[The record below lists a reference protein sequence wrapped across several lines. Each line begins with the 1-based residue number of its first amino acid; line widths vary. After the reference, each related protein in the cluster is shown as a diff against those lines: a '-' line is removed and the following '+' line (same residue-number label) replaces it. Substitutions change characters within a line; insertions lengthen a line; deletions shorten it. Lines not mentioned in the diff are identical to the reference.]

1 MSSSEEEIEDQTP
14 EVEEEEEEEDEEEVL
29 SSDEGSEQPDSG
41 SDEEMIEGDD
51 PVEVGSEGRP
61 EVSEEQLVL
70 EDEDDDDDVDHV
82 EPEEQQA
89 APETPEETES
99 GSNPPPPAPAQDPTS
114 SFANLFSGLPA
125 VSEVPAELQSAILE
139 KWKQLRN
146 ELDSSRPRVLGDPQR
161 GNLGKDHFLYL
172 SIFRIKLKPFK
183 SY

>member
-1 MSSSEEEIEDQTP
+1 
-14 EVEEEEEEEDEEEVL
+14 
-29 SSDEGSEQPDSG
+29 
-41 SDEEMIEGDD
+41 MIEGDD
-51 PVEVGSEGRP
+51 PVEVGSEGHP

-82 EPEEQQA
+82 ELEEQQA
-89 APETPEETES
+89 ALETPEETES